1 MQYKVRHI
9 FFKLCIQIKAPETAR
24 LIDASFH
31 RSSLTET
38 LAYSMLM
45 QKPRANSLY
54 VNSNW
59 QQVYA
64 FVPDRP
70 DVLGQSLLDLTHEAN
85 TANLHRNM
93 RIDVQVS
100 RSLLVEEQIRDPA
113 VGFDNFE
120 LLPIFSANPCTFVQD
135 YAKPNYSKLL
145 VEIVLPSYA
154 NLVDVNLEHIVNNYD
169 TSEDFDWPFFNA
181 IVGFASKNHIEH
193 VKNNCKFDVN
203 LILIEKLNQELNV
216 KSVLPIGCRIVYE
229 TFSLPE
235 CSIELPIVDNLAT
248 EVRFGLQLTAATDQ
262 DSVCA
267 LPELDA
273 QGVSDAENIHIIL
286 RL

>member
-1 MQYKVRHI
+1 MILVK
-9 FFKLCIQIKAPETAR
+9 T
-24 LIDASFH
+24 LIGRFS
-31 RSSLTET
+31 T
-38 LAYSMLM
+38 L
-45 QKPRANSLY
+45 
-54 VNSNW
+54 
-59 QQVYA
+59 
-64 FVPDRP
+64 
-70 DVLGQSLLDLTHEAN
+70 
-85 TANLHRNM
+85 
-93 RIDVQVS
+93 
-100 RSLLVEEQIRDPA
+100 
-113 VGFDNFE
+113 
-120 LLPIFSANPCTFVQD
+120 
-135 YAKPNYSKLL
+135 
-145 VEIVLPSYA
+145 
-154 NLVDVNLEHIVNNYD
+154 
-169 TSEDFDWPFFNA
+169 
-181 IVGFASKNHIEH
+181 VGFASKNHIEH